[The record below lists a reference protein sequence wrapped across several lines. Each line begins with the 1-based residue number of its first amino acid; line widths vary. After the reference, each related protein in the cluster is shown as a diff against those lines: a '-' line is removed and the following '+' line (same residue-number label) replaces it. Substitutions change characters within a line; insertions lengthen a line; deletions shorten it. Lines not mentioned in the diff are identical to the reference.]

1 MKPATSA
8 SLRLFR
14 VKDAIEVV
22 ARRLAALP
30 PSTEVDELRLKVDE
44 SRREADDWKLSPPNA
59 EERERLMRRVLR
71 LHVAAAKVERQI
83 QGT

>member
-1 MKPATSA
+1 MKPATSP

-22 ARRLAALP
+22 VRRLAALP
-30 PSTEVDELRLKVDE
+30 QSVAVEELRVKIEE
-44 SRREADDWKLSPPNA
+44 SRREADDWKVSPPNA

-71 LHVAAAKVERQI
+71 LHVAVAKVERQI